1 MQMRLVFALLL
12 ALAATSAMADSF
24 GGFSGVTSPYL
35 VNQDRVCAPLAVSN
49 GVATGSPKCEKAAT
63 DAIAQLSIKPAAESP
78 AFAASATGKTL
89 TVTRK
94 DGSAV
99 VTWNAPDPIGKVV
112 AVYASQYEDRVAVA
126 YTTRSLGKE
135 VTNVVAFEVVKT
147 QGRGGDQTQTQTQT
161 NTNTSASTSTTS
173 DDPKLVAAVK
183 AKDWK
188 KVLAIEPAHAEA
200 LYRTAAAA
208 IAAKKKDAAL
218 GAIEALGKSG
228 RADASEWQVEA
239 RFDPA
244 FAPLRA
250 DPKFRAAVGLDRPA
264 KNGYERTMGFGGQW
278 EQTGTSCEKA
288 EVKLNMQRDRTFRLR
303 VKTAC
308 EGHNMDLPFHGTWRV
323 DGDDVV
329 LTFPTN
335 GMKASAK
342 DDTTCKFEK
351 VGDEDALHCKLDKD
365 LEFQVLPTR
374 R

>member
-1 MQMRLVFALLL
+1 MQMRLVL
-12 ALAATSAMADSF
+12 ALALLATPAMADTF

-35 VNQDRVCAPLAVSN
+35 INQDRVCAPLPVAN

-63 DAIAQLSIKPAAESP
+63 DAIAQLSIKPAAETQ
-78 AFAASATGKTL
+78 AFAASASGKTL
-89 TVTRK
+89 TVTRR
-94 DGSAV
+94 DGSTV

-112 AVYASQYEDRVAVA
+112 AVYSSQYEDRVAVA

-147 QGRGGDQTQTQTQT
+147 SGRSATQSQTPT
-161 NTNTSASTSTTS
+161 STSTNPTPTTTTTT

-188 KVLAIEPAHAEA
+188 KVLAIEPGHAEA
-200 LYRTAAAA
+200 LYRMAATDL
-208 IAAKKKDAAL
+208 AAKKKDAAL
-218 GAIEALGKSG
+218 SEIEALGKST

-244 FAPLRA
+244 FASLRA

-264 KNGYERTMGFGGQW
+264 RNAYELAMGFGGQW
-278 EQTGTSCEKA
+278 EQTGTSCDKA
-288 EVKLNMQRDRTFRLR
+288 EVKLNMRHDRTFKLR

-308 EGHNMDLPFHGTWRV
+308 EGHVMDLPFHGTWRIE
-323 DGDDVV
+323 GNQVV
-329 LTFPTN
+329 LTFPTS
-335 GMKASAK
+335 GQKATTK
-342 DDTTCKFEK
+342 DETPCKFEK
-351 VGDEDALHCKLDKD
+351 VGDEDALHCALDKD

>member
-1 MQMRLVFALLL
+1 MRLIL
-12 ALAATSAMADSF
+12 ALALVATPAFADSF

-35 VNQDRVCAPLAVSN
+35 INQDRVCAPLPVAN

-63 DAIAQLSIKPAAESP
+63 DAIAQLSIKPAAQTQ
-78 AFAASATGKTL
+78 AFAASASGKAL

-147 QGRGGDQTQTQTQT
+147 TGRTADPTPTTNPTPTPTTTTAPATQ
-161 NTNTSASTSTTS
+161 
-173 DDPKLVAAVK
+173 DDPKLAAAVK

-188 KVLAIEPAHAEA
+188 KVLAIEPGHAEA
-200 LYRTAAAA
+200 LYRMAATDL
-208 IAAKKKDAAL
+208 AAKKKDAAL
-218 GAIEALGKSG
+218 KEIEELGKST

-244 FAPLRA
+244 FAALRA

-264 KNGYERTMGFGGQW
+264 RNAYELAMGFGGQW
-278 EQTGTSCEKA
+278 EQTGTSCDKA
-288 EVKLNMQRDRTFRLR
+288 EVKLSMQHDRTFKLR

-308 EGHNMDLPFHGTWRV
+308 EGHVMDLPFHGTWRI
-323 DGDDVV
+323 DGKNVV
-329 LTFPTN
+329 LTFPTS
-335 GMKASAK
+335 GQKATAK
-342 DDTTCKFEK
+342 DDTVCKFEK
-351 VGDEDALHCKLDKD
+351 VGDEDALHCALDKD